1 MLYFKFYD
9 MQSQLMSKDNVRS
22 EYPTNLEFDANDPNL
37 SYITMKGT
45 TFRRKTMLKNA
56 LELIPRE
63 FAPNNMIVDTLSVPK
78 CKIDLDSSGEES
90 SNDSIVHSVDI
101 KNKNEVNTV
110 RNSVDVSLNQEKQKQ
125 DRKIFIQDQIQ
136 KRQGAHGL
144 SRNALNQNNTS
155 QLNLNQDSY
164 NDAVRDL
171 PMSQSKN
178 QAKSIEE
185 TKGYKSPL
193 QNRQNKD
200 ENIVDSSSR
209 DFRSQNILDQV
220 QNLEIKQRMQK
231 LNQDSSDEDDSD
243 AVQQVHEEDSAQKS
257 NNVIQAAGLNVM
269 AI

>member
-110 RNSVDVSLNQEKQKQ
+110 RNSVDVSLNQEKQK
-125 DRKIFIQDQIQ
+125 
-136 KRQGAHGL
+136 
-144 SRNALNQNNTS
+144 
-155 QLNLNQDSY
+155 
-164 NDAVRDL
+164 
-171 PMSQSKN
+171 
-178 QAKSIEE
+178 
-185 TKGYKSPL
+185 
-193 QNRQNKD
+193 
-200 ENIVDSSSR
+200 
-209 DFRSQNILDQV
+209 
-220 QNLEIKQRMQK
+220 
-231 LNQDSSDEDDSD
+231 
-243 AVQQVHEEDSAQKS
+243 
-257 NNVIQAAGLNVM
+257 
-269 AI
+269 